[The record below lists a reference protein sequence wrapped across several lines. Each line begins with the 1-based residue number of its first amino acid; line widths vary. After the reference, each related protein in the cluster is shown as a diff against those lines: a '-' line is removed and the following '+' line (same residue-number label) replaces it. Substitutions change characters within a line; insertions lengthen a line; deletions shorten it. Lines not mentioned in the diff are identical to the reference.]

1 MWPSL
6 CIPHTFEVKRQG
18 LRSVRGATATSIW
31 PVAPSEE
38 CRSLVPSHD
47 LKLKC
52 VYEMPDLEMLVITLS
67 V

>member
-1 MWPSL
+1 MWPAL
-6 CIPHTFEVKRQG
+6 CIPRTFEVKRQG

-31 PVAPSEE
+31 PVAPSGEE

-47 LKLKC
+47 LKC
-52 VYEMPDLEMLVITLS
+52 VHEMPDLEMLAITLS